1 MYRLLFSVLLQS
13 LVVVFVFPLIDS
25 GFRVSNHVWDV
36 VVIVLFFGFLNFVLR
51 WFLVLVTLGV
61 GYLVYLLT
69 LGIAGLVVNAIV
81 LFWIANI
88 FPDKIFVPG
97 FWAAFW
103 GGAILTLAN
112 YVAKRESKEEYSRS
126 ERKNKRS
133 H

>member
-25 GFRVSNHVWDV
+25 DFRISNNVWDV
-36 VVIVLFFGFLNFVLR
+36 IVIVLFFGFLNFILR
-51 WFLVLVTLGV
+51 WFLVLVTFGV
-61 GYLVYLLT
+61 GYLVYLLS

-81 LFWIANI
+81 LSWIANI

-112 YVAKRESKEEYSRS
+112 YVAKKESREEYSRS
-126 ERKNKRS
+126 ERKNKKS
-133 H
+133 Y

>member
-1 MYRLLFSVLLQS
+1 MYRLLISVLLQS

-36 VVIVLFFGFLNFVLR
+36 IVIVLFFGFLNFVLR
-51 WFLVLVTLGV
+51 WFLVLVTFGV

-69 LGIAGLVVNAIV
+69 LGLAGLVVNAIV
-81 LFWIANI
+81 LFWIATI

-126 ERKNKRS
+126 ERKNKKS
-133 H
+133 Y

>member
-25 GFRVSNHVWDV
+25 SFRVSNNVWDV
-36 VVIVLFFGFLNFVLR
+36 IVIVLFFGFLNFILR
-51 WFLVLVTLGV
+51 WFLVLVTFGV
-61 GYLVYLLT
+61 GYLVYLFT
-69 LGIAGLVVNAIV
+69 LGLAGLVVNAIV
-81 LFWIANI
+81 LFWVANI

-112 YVAKRESKEEYSRS
+112 YVAKREGREEYSGH
-126 ERKNKRS
+126 ERRNKKS

>member
-25 GFRVSNHVWDV
+25 GFRVSNNVWDV
-36 VVIVLFFGFLNFVLR
+36 IVIVLFFGFLNFLLR
-51 WFLVLVTLGV
+51 WFLVLVTFGV

-81 LFWIANI
+81 LSWVANI

-112 YVAKRESKEEYSRS
+112 YVAKRESKEEYSGS
-126 ERKNKRS
+126 ERKKKKS
-133 H
+133 Y